1 MSPWN
6 SIDAGIPAATC
17 RTSSMRAAAAHV
29 LHVFVQRGR
38 DVGRQTAPMTSLL
51 QNRAAGARKREID

>member
-1 MSPWN
+1 
-6 SIDAGIPAATC
+6 
-17 RTSSMRAAAAHV
+17 MRAAAAHV